1 MPKPFLF
8 ISGKVIVGIII
19 NLDRFYN
26 KIGFN
31 HIMKN
36 IAIKKENYKEVMTA
50 YSLLGLVPPL
60 GMLFIIVNWARGE
73 KVNAISVAGLLLGMV
88 LTVVYYLQLTNQ
100 M

>member
-1 MPKPFLF
+1 
-8 ISGKVIVGIII
+8 
-19 NLDRFYN
+19 
-26 KIGFN
+26 
-31 HIMKN
+31 MKN

-60 GMLFIIVNWARGE
+60 GMLFIILNWARGE
-73 KVNAISVAGLLLGMV
+73 KVNAISVGGLLLGMV